1 MKQKI
6 SRKVI
11 TKILRKI
18 ESLNSQITIKEAE

>member
-6 SRKVI
+6 SGKVI

-18 ESLNSQITIKEAE
+18 ESLNSQTIKEAE